1 MRGKQER
8 GGKLLRSGFS
18 KLLLDRNTRVDELG
32 SDDRKVKCPE
42 PLNLKHPIT
51 IAVAVDNILLHQTTS
66 FVPRDTCFGIHNV
79 KRAPPIVYYC
89 IVN

>member
-1 MRGKQER
+1 MVPKKTSRR
-8 GGKLLRSGFS
+8 GFS

-51 IAVAVDNILLHQTTS
+51 IAVAVDNILLHRATS
-66 FVPRDTCFGIHNV
+66 SVPRDTCFAIHNV
-79 KRAPPIVYYC
+79 KQRALPIVPC
-89 IVN
+89 IAR